1 MDIIQHLK
9 TDFNDRI
16 VPGIEEN
23 NQLEKLIKLERSFI
37 DSLTPEQLKNY
48 NELKILEDSKSI
60 HETNDALEFGFKYA
74 VNIIKKLIT
83 N

>member
-23 NQLEKLIKLERSFI
+23 NQLEKLIKLEKSFI

-60 HETNDALEFGFKYA
+60 YETNDALEFGFKYA